1 MDFDSTARWMYLGA
15 LHGVPMINGYSGFFP
30 PSYLKFQA
38 QINKDGL
45 CEDIL
50 TQLAAMKTHFI
61 VIHNTYKSPIPFLPT
76 GNGEAGHA
84 GHKLQLV
91 FEDPIGIRIYELKN
105 P

>member
-1 MDFDSTARWMYLGA
+1 MYLGS

-45 CEDIL
+45 SQDIL
-50 TQLAAMKTHFI
+50 TQLAAMKTHFV
-61 VIHNTYKSPIPFLPT
+61 VIHNTYKSPTPSPPT
-76 GNGEAGHA
+76 ENSEAKHA
-84 GHKLQLV
+84 GHILPLV
-91 FEDPIGIRIYELKN
+91 FEDPIGIKIYELKA